1 MKEEKAPLWAG
12 RQSGISRSEV
22 TESVEYGDEAGG
34 VEEMRGLGEDGWK
47 RGGRCWIKMGQGLW
61 RGRRGIMVWSK

>member
-47 RGGRCWIKMGQGLW
+47 RGGKPVRKNEVEAGVKRFKI
-61 RGRRGIMVWSK
+61 